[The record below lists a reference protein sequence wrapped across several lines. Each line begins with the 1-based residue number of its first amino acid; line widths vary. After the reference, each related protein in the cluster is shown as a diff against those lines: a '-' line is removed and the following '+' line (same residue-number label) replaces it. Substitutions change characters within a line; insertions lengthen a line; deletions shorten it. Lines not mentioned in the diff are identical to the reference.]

1 MLDTLPLLD
10 TLRLEDRS
18 LANLGTSR
26 VSQFA
31 NTWRFNC
38 PNQEQ
43 LTCTLTDHNKS
54 QFDAWS
60 KVATTFLSM
69 AEKVTQLEF
78 NQFCSLGERYFNGEH
93 CDKKFGFKV
102 YRYGE
107 HRIFEV
113 PPTTDTLFKFYKNYK
128 YHYGVTFDPDDKD
141 YLLTSKADLIVGLIE
156 EYNKLINK
164 HSCLQDLNFRYW
176 NCMVID
182 KIVQF
187 TQQWE
192 GGLRLQ
198 LDVEFLKQ
206 LLIHIS
212 KVMTLPYGIRC
223 DRFTQH
229 ARSPQLKKGAKL
241 YFAYGSN
248 MDEDQMRI
256 RCPNSTVAGL
266 ASLANFQFFI
276 NDRGVASIRPSLGET
291 CHGLLWNIDDQDWES
306 LDHYEGVKSHF
317 YNRLTAKIQLNERT
331 SQTVTLDDFTDCEIY
346 VATHTSEGPPRH
358 GYLEKIMNA
367 ANKWSNDEIN
377 HFSKKDP
384 EDFGCVVSELD
395 RGRNL
400 WIKELNSW
408 KNGD

>member
-1 MLDTLPLLD
+1 MLDDITMEDGLFKKLGSN
-10 TLRLEDRS
+10 RLSQFANSWKLHHDRTDRS
-18 LANLGTSR
+18 LAHTLLNHSKYHFEQWTKLSETIRSLSMTVEKSDFDQLCLSGQKFLRNNSIREQDFGFNSLRIAKTVIFDARPTESFFANLSDRNKLRYASYEHPDHLFTSR
-26 VSQFA
+26 
-31 NTWRFNC
+31 
-38 PNQEQ
+38 
-43 LTCTLTDHNKS
+43 
-54 QFDAWS
+54 
-60 KVATTFLSM
+60 
-69 AEKVTQLEF
+69 
-78 NQFCSLGERYFNGEH
+78 
-93 CDKKFGFKV
+93 
-102 YRYGE
+102 
-107 HRIFEV
+107 
-113 PPTTDTLFKFYKNYK
+113 
-128 YHYGVTFDPDDKD
+128 
-141 YLLTSKADLIVGLIE
+141 ADLIIGLIE
-156 EYNKLINK
+156 KYITLSKEYFYVGYDEI
-164 HSCLQDLNFRYW
+164 SFDVEV
-176 NCMVID
+176 MMIE

-187 TQQWE
+187 TQLWE
-192 GGLRLQ
+192 TGLGLQ

-229 ARSPQLKKGAKL
+229 VKLPQLKKGTKL

-248 MDEDQMRI
+248 MDEAQMRV

-291 CHGLLWNIDDQDWES
+291 CHGLLWNIDDQDWAS
-306 LDHYEGVKSHF
+306 LDHYEGVKYNY

-331 SQTVTLDDFTDCEIY
+331 TQTVTLENFTDCEIY
-346 VATHTSEGPPRH
+346 VATHTSEGTPRY
-358 GYLEKIMNA
+358 GYLKKIMNA
-367 ANKWSNDEIN
+367 VNKWSSDEIN

-395 RGRNL
+395 HGRNL